1 MKKMLSVLLASAMAI
16 SAVGS
21 LAACG
26 KEDSKTIVVW
36 APQAAINGYESII
49 AEWKDANPDYKDYTV
64 TFNAVDEGEVE
75 TKLNTDA
82 SNGADVF
89 FFEAGQI
96 AGLQEKNLL
105 QNLGAEVTAEIKAR
119 DEESWYNPVM
129 NGTTAVAFPTTADNG
144 YFLWY
149 DRTVFTADDVKSL
162 DKMVEIAKEKGK
174 NIMFDYAN
182 GWYLPTFWF
191 GDAGCIMD
199 YVEDDYVTD
208 IDNDTGKAVAKA
220 VNALL
225 GPDKN
230 KMENGKPC
238 IIKQSKDLN
247 SEIGTGFASGTVA
260 AGVIGTWV
268 AEDIETKMSKDENN
282 KPHDDYKRTDGATY
296 DDIKCA
302 KLPSLKVGTND
313 YQMGSFMGGKYCGV
327 NAQKKTGNIAVSI
340 SLANFLTGERGQA
353 KRFETTKAGPTNKKV
368 AATSAVQENKAL
380 AALSAQNAAGG
391 YLQLQQSS
399 NFWTAWE
406 TFGNGIYAGDT
417 TTKAALSETALMTA
431 LSTLATTI
439 KT

>member
-75 TKLNTDA
+75 TKINTDA

-149 DRTVFTADDVKSL
+149 DSTVFTADDVKSL
-162 DKMVEIAKEKGK
+162 DKMVEIAKEKDK

-182 GWYLPTFWF
+182 G
-191 GDAGCIMD
+191 
-199 YVEDDYVTD
+199 
-208 IDNDTGKAVAKA
+208 
-220 VNALL
+220 
-225 GPDKN
+225 
-230 KMENGKPC
+230 
-238 IIKQSKDLN
+238 
-247 SEIGTGFASGTVA
+247 
-260 AGVIGTWV
+260 
-268 AEDIETKMSKDENN
+268 
-282 KPHDDYKRTDGATY
+282 
-296 DDIKCA
+296 
-302 KLPSLKVGTND
+302 
-313 YQMGSFMGGKYCGV
+313 
-327 NAQKKTGNIAVSI
+327 
-340 SLANFLTGERGQA
+340 
-353 KRFETTKAGPTNKKV
+353 
-368 AATSAVQENKAL
+368 
-380 AALSAQNAAGG
+380 
-391 YLQLQQSS
+391 
-399 NFWTAWE
+399 
-406 TFGNGIYAGDT
+406 
-417 TTKAALSETALMTA
+417 
-431 LSTLATTI
+431 
-439 KT
+439 

>member
-26 KEDSKTIVVW
+26 NDNDKTLVVW
-36 APQAAINGYESII
+36 APQAAIAGYESLIS
-49 AEWKDANPDYKDYTV
+49 EWKAANPDYADFNV
-64 TFNAVDEGEVE
+64 TFTAVDEGETE

-82 SNGADVF
+82 SNGADVY

-105 QNLGAEVTAEIKAR
+105 QNLGADITAEIKAR
-119 DEESWYNPVM
+119 DAESWYNPIM
-129 NGTTAVAFPTTADNG
+129 NGANAMAFPTTADNG

-149 DRTVFTADDVKSL
+149 DSTVFTEDDVKSL
-162 DKMVEIAKEKGK
+162 DTMVTKAKAQNK

-182 GWYLPTFWF
+182 GWYIPSFWF
-191 GDAGCIMD
+191 GGAGCTMD
-199 YVEDDYVTD
+199 YVEEDYVTT
-208 IDNDTGKAVAKA
+208 IDNDTGKEVAKA

-225 GPDKN
+225 GPDGN
-230 KMENGKPC
+230 KMANGNPC
-238 IIKQSKDLN
+238 IIKQSKDFN

-268 AEDIETKMSKDENN
+268 AEDVQNKMTAGHEA
-282 KPHDDYKRTDGATY
+282 YKRTDGATY

-302 KLPSLKVGTND
+302 KLPTFKVGNNE

-327 NAQKKTGNIAVSI
+327 NAQKKTGNIGVAV
-340 SLANFLTGERGQA
+340 SLANFLTGERGQT
-353 KRFETTKAGPTNKKV
+353 KRFETTKAGPTNNNV
-368 AATSAVQENKAL
+368 IATDAVKSDKAL

-406 TFGNGIYAGDT
+406 AFGNGIYAGDT
-417 TTKAALSETALMTA
+417 TTKATLTESALMTA
-431 LSTLATTI
+431 LTTLATTI